1 MIRFDEKAGTLRL
14 NVNDLVHS
22 TDLFDEELQASG
34 PGRGRLGSEIH
45 AEYFNAQDPA
55 VYRKEVFVRW
65 EGEWRGF
72 AVAVEGRADGVAAGG
87 GGAIVEE
94 IKSTL
99 RHGRLMESMTLAPPH
114 AEQCTL
120 YCLLLRLTGTPV
132 AGGMVKYISVAD
144 RLVRVFDIGFD
155 AEAATELLHRRLDE
169 IIREQQS
176 EALQRHRRAA
186 HAEAMPFPFD
196 AVRPGQQRML
206 DEIEGAAREGRIIL
220 CSAPTGI
227 GKTAAALFPMLRQIL
242 RLDRKLFFVT
252 AKISQQE
259 LALQTLRRMLPPGCG
274 ACAMQL
280 TARERSCPMD
290 ELRCMVGH
298 CPMAEGFETR
308 LFQSGILERYL
319 EAGVVSGAFIR
330 ETSLANNLC
339 PFEVSLALTMRAS
352 VVIADYNYVFDPTI
366 GLQRFFAQD
375 VRDAPGYSLIVDEAH
390 NLPARAADYYSPE
403 LDIAAMQ
410 RMAVDALQA
419 DVDIYREAGALLQEV
434 AGHFARRLADL
445 VGERGEESHY
455 VEEPD
460 RRFFREVG
468 VSIEAIL
475 YDYFVFLAG
484 GGKRPVAFAPE
495 REAGRKRILD
505 PLLTVLLA
513 LRDFAQCC
521 ERPPELFAAIWYRD
535 ERLKMLCLDPAPLL
549 RERID
554 MFTGAAFMSA
564 TLTPLQFHARLLG
577 VDEPATLTMEL
588 PSPFPRANRRFLV
601 VRSVDT
607 TYKRRQRDA
616 AAIADIIGRSIAL
629 KQGNYLAFFPSFAF
643 RDAVAD
649 HIDPAL
655 GRIIRQAPAMK
666 TGEVLDELIGN
677 TSSTILL
684 CGVMG
689 GVFSEGVDYPGHMAI
704 GAFIVGPGLPQIGPE
719 QELIRAYHEMRSGTG
734 FEFAYVNPGIS
745 RVVQAGGRVIRS
757 ETDRGFVMLI
767 CRRFTSKMYYSKFPA
782 YWREELIV
790 AEDPIEEVKRFW
802 GEGVE
807 A

>member
-1 MIRFDEKAGTLRL
+1 MIRFDEQAKTLRL

-22 TDLFDEELQASG
+22 AELFDEELQASG
-34 PGRGRLGSEIH
+34 PGRGHLGSEIH
-45 AEYFNAQDPA
+45 ADYFKSQDPDI
-55 VYRKEVFVRW
+55 YRKEVFVRW

-72 AVAVEGRADGVAAGG
+72 AVTIEGRADGVAATADGVT
-87 GGAIVEE
+87 VEE

-99 RHGRLMESMTLAPPH
+99 RHGRLMESMAVAPPH
-114 AEQCTL
+114 AEQCAL
-120 YCLLLRLTGTPV
+120 YCLLLRLTGTPID
-132 AGGMVKYISVAD
+132 GGVVKYIAVTD
-144 RLVRVFDIGFD
+144 RAARVFDIQFD
-155 AEAATELLHRRLDE
+155 AETATELLHRRLDE
-169 IIREQQS
+169 VIRTQQ
-176 EALQRHRRAA
+176 
-186 HAEAMPFPFD
+186 AEAHQRSRRETHAKAMCFPFD
-196 AVRPGQQRML
+196 TVRPGQQLMM
-206 DEIEGAAREGRIIL
+206 DEIEGAARDGRIIL

-242 RLDRKLFFVT
+242 RHDRKLFFVT

-259 LALQTLRRMLPPGCG
+259 LAMQTLRRMLPPGCG
-274 ACAMQL
+274 ACAMQI

-308 LFQSGILERYL
+308 MFQSGILDRYL

-330 ETSLANNLC
+330 ETALANNLC
-339 PFEVSLALTMRAS
+339 PFEVSLALAMRAS

-366 GLQRFFAQD
+366 GLQRFFAQGA
-375 VRDAPGYSLIVDEAH
+375 RDAPGYSLIVDEAH
-390 NLPARAADYYSPE
+390 NLPARAATYYSPE

-410 RMAVDALQA
+410 RMAVDAQQA
-419 DVDIYREAGALLQEV
+419 DVDVYRDAGALLQEV
-434 AGHFARRLADL
+434 AGHFGRRMADL
-445 VGERGEESHY
+445 VVERGEAAQY
-455 VEEPD
+455 VDEPD
-460 RRFFREVG
+460 RQFFLRVQ
-468 VSIEAIL
+468 VSLETIL
-475 YDYFVFLAG
+475 YDYFVYLAG
-484 GGKRPVAFAPE
+484 GGKRPVAFMPE
-495 REAGRKRILD
+495 RETGRKRILD

-521 ERPPELFAAIWYRD
+521 GRPPELFATLWYRD

-554 MFTGAAFMSA
+554 MFTGAVFMSA
-564 TLTPLQFHARLLG
+564 TLTPLPFHARLLG
-577 VDEPATLTMEL
+577 VDVPTTLTMEL
-588 PSPFPRANRRFLV
+588 PSPFPRENRRFLV
-601 VRSVDT
+601 VKNVDT
-607 TYKRRQRDA
+607 TFKRRGRDA
-616 AAIADIIGRSIAL
+616 AAIAGIISRSIAL
-629 KQGNYLAFFPSFAF
+629 KSGNYLAFFPSFAF

-666 TGEVLDELIGN
+666 TGAVLDELIGN
-677 TSSTILL
+677 TSATILL

-719 QELIRAYHEMRSGTG
+719 QELIRSYHEMQSGAG
-734 FEFAYVNPGIS
+734 FEFAYVNPGIN

-767 CRRFTSKMYYSKFPA
+767 CRRFTSKMYYAKFPA
-782 YWREELIV
+782 YWQEELIV
-790 AEDPIEEVKRFW
+790 AEDPVAELTRFW
-802 GEGVE
+802 AEGVPK
-807 A
+807 